1 MSMKKTLKGLVAAA
15 IVVAGASSAKAD
27 LTVNGAVGLPL
38 NPTAQIPAEGGI
50 RVQGN
55 YYDLGESGAG
65 NAKIYG
71 LYGAGRAGDMLEING
86 GIEKFDGPK
95 FSSELGSVDANRTS
109 FAIGAKYL
117 FTRESDNPGVRIAA
131 GVGYNDAQ
139 AKNLYAY
146 VVGTKYFGELTGEK
160 VPITGHL
167 GLRYDRFDYNFISP
181 DTFGSDLKS
190 NKASIF
196 AGVEVPIVRNGDVSF
211 VGELQSKNTEFA
223 GAKSP
228 FSASVRYRPQGQ
240 GFAASIGLQRGAA
253 GFSDNSN
260 LFVQLGYTFDTGRN
274 GQ

>member
-55 YYDLGESGAG
+55 YYDLSEDT
-65 NAKIYG
+65 KLYG
-71 LYGAGRAGDMLEING
+71 LYAAGRAGDMLEING
-86 GIEKFDGPK
+86 GIEKLDGPK
-95 FSSELGSVDANRTS
+95 GVDPVFGAFDTNRTG

-117 FTRESDNPGVRIAA
+117 FTRESDDPGVRIAA
-131 GVGYNDAQ
+131 GIGYNSAQ
-139 AKNLYAY
+139 GNNLHAY
-146 VVGTKYFGELTGEK
+146 VVGTKYFGELTGER

-167 GLRYDRFDYNFISP
+167 GLRYDRFDYKFITEL
-181 DTFGSDLKS
+181 DNGLKS

-196 AGVEVPIVRNGDVSF
+196 AGVEVPLVRNGDFSF
-211 VGELQSKNTEFA
+211 VGELQTKNTD
-223 GAKSP
+223 GGSSP
-228 FSASVRYRPQGQ
+228 YSASVRYRPVGQ
-240 GFAASIGLQRGAA
+240 GLAASIGIQRSA
-253 GFSDNSN
+253 GGFGSDSSN
-260 LFVQLGYTFDTGRN
+260 LFAQLGYTFDTGSN